1 MIKRTQNKIAESR
14 WALPICAAYTLL
26 ICIISGLFAEGIWVQ
41 LALTAGATLLMV
53 ELNNRNSLI
62 RIYSRMVSCSFLV
75 LTMMTPHKIESIEG
89 CLVSMCFVAF
99 YLALFHAYQ
108 DKKATGY
115 VLWAFAAIGV
125 ASTVWIQI
133 LLFVPLLWVLTATN
147 ILALS
152 LRTLVA
158 SILGILLP
166 YWFLSAFYIYN
177 GDITPLVQ
185 HVATI
190 AEFEQPF
197 VFTGSNI
204 NDFLPLG
211 FIALLAITGAIHF
224 MRTSYM
230 DKIRTRMIYEM
241 FIAMTIATMALII
254 LQPQHANIATHLLII
269 STAPLIGHFLAL
281 TSTKITNIAS
291 LTFMAIALVI
301 TVLNLWTL

>member
-1 MIKRTQNKIAESR
+1 MIKRTQNRIAESR

-41 LALTAGATLLMV
+41 LALTAVATLLMV

-75 LTMMTPHKIESIEG
+75 LTMMTPHKIESTEG
-89 CLVSMCFVAF
+89 CIVSMCFVAF

-108 DKKATGY
+108 DKKATVY
-115 VLWAFAAIGV
+115 VLWAFTAIGI

-133 LLFVPLLWVLTATN
+133 LLFVPVLWVLTGTN

-152 LRTLVA
+152 LRTFVA
-158 SILGILLP
+158 SIMGILLP
-166 YWFLSAFYIYN
+166 YWFISAYYIYM
-177 GDITPLVQ
+177 GDITPLVN
-185 HVATI
+185 HVVAI
-190 AEFEQPF
+190 AEFGQPF
-197 VFTGSNI
+197 EFYNCSI
-204 NDFLPLG
+204 NDLLPLG
-211 FIALLAITGAIHF
+211 FIALLAITGSIHF
-224 MRTSYM
+224 LRTSYM

-241 FIAMTIATMALII
+241 FITMTIATVVLII
-254 LQPQHANIATHLLII
+254 LQPQHANIATHMLII

-301 TVLNLWTL
+301 TALNLWT

>member
-1 MIKRTQNKIAESR
+1 MIKRTQNRIAESR

-26 ICIISGLFAEGIWVQ
+26 ICIISGLFVEGIWVQ
-41 LALTAGATLLMV
+41 LALTAVATLLMV

-75 LTMMTPHKIESIEG
+75 LTMMTPHKIESTDG
-89 CLVSMCFVAF
+89 CIVSVCFVAF

-115 VLWAFAAIGV
+115 VLWAFTAIGI

-133 LLFVPLLWVLTATN
+133 LLFVPVLWVLTGTN

-152 LRTLVA
+152 MRTFVA
-158 SILGILLP
+158 SIMGILLP
-166 YWFLSAFYIYN
+166 YWFISAYYIYM
-177 GDITPLVQ
+177 GDITPLVK
-185 HVATI
+185 HVVAI
-190 AEFEQPF
+190 AEFGQPF
-197 VFTGSNI
+197 EFYNCSI
-204 NDFLPLG
+204 NDLLPLG
-211 FIALLAITGAIHF
+211 FIALLAITGSIHF
-224 MRTSYM
+224 LSTSYM

-241 FIAMTIATMALII
+241 FITMTIATMVLII
-254 LQPQHANIATHLLII
+254 LQPQHANIATHMLII

-291 LTFMAIALVI
+291 LAFMAIALVI
-301 TVLNLWTL
+301 TALNLWT

>member
-1 MIKRTQNKIAESR
+1 MIKRTQNRIAESR

-26 ICIISGLFAEGIWVQ
+26 ICIISGLFVEGIWVQ
-41 LALTAGATLLMV
+41 LALTAIATLLMV

-75 LTMMTPHKIESIEG
+75 LTMMTPHKIESTDG
-89 CLVSMCFVAF
+89 CIVSVCFVAF
-99 YLALFHAYQ
+99 HLALFHAYQ

-115 VLWAFAAIGV
+115 VLWAFTAIGI

-133 LLFVPLLWVLTATN
+133 LLFVPVLWVLTGTN

-152 LRTLVA
+152 MRTFVA
-158 SILGILLP
+158 SIMGILLP
-166 YWFLSAFYIYN
+166 YWFISAYYIYM
-177 GDITPLVQ
+177 GDITPLVN
-185 HVATI
+185 HVVAI
-190 AEFEQPF
+190 AEFGQPF
-197 VFTGSNI
+197 EFYNCSI
-204 NDFLPLG
+204 NDILPLG
-211 FIALLAITGAIHF
+211 FIALLAITGSIHF
-224 MRTSYM
+224 LRTSYM

-241 FIAMTIATMALII
+241 FITMTIATMVLII
-254 LQPQHANIATHLLII
+254 LQPQHANIATHMLII

-301 TVLNLWTL
+301 TALNLWT

>member
-1 MIKRTQNKIAESR
+1 MIKRTQNRIAESR

-26 ICIISGLFAEGIWVQ
+26 ICIISGLFVEGIWVQ
-41 LALTAGATLLMV
+41 LALTAVATLLMV

-75 LTMMTPHKIESIEG
+75 LTMMTPHKIESTDG
-89 CLVSMCFVAF
+89 CIVSVCFVAF
-99 YLALFHAYQ
+99 HLALFHAYQ

-115 VLWAFAAIGV
+115 VLWAFTAIGI

-133 LLFVPLLWVLTATN
+133 LLFVPVLWVLTGTN

-152 LRTLVA
+152 MRTFVA
-158 SILGILLP
+158 SIMGILLP
-166 YWFLSAFYIYN
+166 YWFISAYYIYM
-177 GDITPLVQ
+177 GDIIPLVN
-185 HVATI
+185 HVVAI
-190 AEFEQPF
+190 AEFGQPF
-197 VFTGSNI
+197 EFYNCSI
-204 NDFLPLG
+204 NDILPLG
-211 FIALLAITGAIHF
+211 FIALLAITGSIHF
-224 MRTSYM
+224 LRTSYM

-241 FIAMTIATMALII
+241 FITMTIATMVLII
-254 LQPQHANIATHLLII
+254 LQPQHANIATHMLII

-301 TVLNLWTL
+301 TALNLWT

>member
-1 MIKRTQNKIAESR
+1 MIKRTQNRIAESR

-41 LALTAGATLLMV
+41 LALTAVATLLMV

-75 LTMMTPHKIESIEG
+75 LTMMTPHKIESTDG
-89 CLVSMCFVAF
+89 CIVSVCFVAF

-115 VLWAFAAIGV
+115 VLWAFTAIGI

-133 LLFVPLLWVLTATN
+133 LLFVPVLWVLTGTN

-152 LRTLVA
+152 MRTFVA
-158 SILGILLP
+158 SIMGILLP
-166 YWFLSAFYIYN
+166 YWFISAYYIYM
-177 GDITPLVQ
+177 GDITPLIQ
-185 HVATI
+185 HVASI
-190 AEFEQPF
+190 AEFGQPF
-197 VFTGSNI
+197 EFYNCSI
-204 NDFLPLG
+204 NDLLPLG
-211 FIALLAITGAIHF
+211 FIALLAITGSIHF
-224 MRTSYM
+224 LRTSYM

-241 FIAMTIATMALII
+241 FITMTIATMVLII
-254 LQPQHANIATHLLII
+254 LQPQHANIATHMLII

-291 LTFMAIALVI
+291 LAFMAIALVI
-301 TVLNLWTL
+301 TDLNLWT

>member
-1 MIKRTQNKIAESR
+1 MIKRTQNRIAESR

-26 ICIISGLFAEGIWVQ
+26 ICLISGLFSEGIWAQ
-41 LALTAGATLLMV
+41 LALTAIATLLMV

-75 LTMMTPHKIESIEG
+75 MTMMTPHKIESIDG
-89 CLVSMCFVAF
+89 CIVSMCFVAF
-99 YLALFHAYQ
+99 YLALCNAYQ

-125 ASTVWIQI
+125 ASIVWIQI
-133 LLFVPLLWVLTATN
+133 LLFIPVLWVLTVTN
-147 ILALS
+147 ILAMS
-152 LRTLVA
+152 LRTFVA
-158 SILGILLP
+158 SILGVIMP
-166 YWFLSAFYIYN
+166 YWFLSAYYIYI
-177 GDITPLVQ
+177 GDIMPIVD
-185 HVATI
+185 HIATI
-190 AEFEQPF
+190 ANFEPLF
-197 VFTGSNI
+197 IYMNCSI
-204 NDFLPLG
+204 NDFLPLC
-211 FIALLAITGAIHF
+211 FIILLAITGSIHF
-224 MRTSYM
+224 LRTSYK

-241 FIAMTIATMALII
+241 FITMTVATIVLII

-301 TVLNLWTL
+301 TVLNLWT

>member
-1 MIKRTQNKIAESR
+1 MIKRTQNRIAESR

-41 LALTAGATLLMV
+41 LALTAVATLLMV

-75 LTMMTPHKIESIEG
+75 LTMMTPHKIESTEG
-89 CLVSMCFVAF
+89 CIVSMCFVAF

-108 DKKATGY
+108 DKKATVY
-115 VLWAFAAIGV
+115 VLWAFTAIGI

-133 LLFVPLLWVLTATN
+133 LLFVPVLWVLTGTN

-152 LRTLVA
+152 LRTFVA
-158 SILGILLP
+158 SIMGILLP
-166 YWFLSAFYIYN
+166 YWFISAYYIYM
-177 GDITPLVQ
+177 GDITPLVN
-185 HVATI
+185 HVVAI
-190 AEFEQPF
+190 AEFGQPF
-197 VFTGSNI
+197 EFYNCSI
-204 NDFLPLG
+204 NDLLPLG
-211 FIALLAITGAIHF
+211 FIALLAITGSIHF
-224 MRTSYM
+224 LRTSYM

-241 FIAMTIATMALII
+241 FITMTIATVVLII
-254 LQPQHANIATHLLII
+254 LQPQHANIATHMLII

-291 LTFMAIALVI
+291 LAFMAIALVI
-301 TVLNLWTL
+301 TALNLWT

>member
-1 MIKRTQNKIAESR
+1 MIKRTQNRIAESR

-26 ICIISGLFAEGIWVQ
+26 ICIISGLFVEGIWVQ
-41 LALTAGATLLMV
+41 LALTAVATLLMV

-75 LTMMTPHKIESIEG
+75 LTMMTPHKIESTDG
-89 CLVSMCFVAF
+89 CIVSVCFVAF
-99 YLALFHAYQ
+99 HLALFHAYQ

-115 VLWAFAAIGV
+115 VLWAFTAIGI

-133 LLFVPLLWVLTATN
+133 LLFVPVLWVLTGTN

-152 LRTLVA
+152 MRTFVA
-158 SILGILLP
+158 SIMGILLP
-166 YWFLSAFYIYN
+166 YWFISAYYIYM
-177 GDITPLVQ
+177 GDITPLVN
-185 HVATI
+185 HVVAI
-190 AEFEQPF
+190 AEFGQPF
-197 VFTGSNI
+197 EFYNCSI
-204 NDFLPLG
+204 NDILPLG
-211 FIALLAITGAIHF
+211 FIALLAITGSIHF
-224 MRTSYM
+224 LRTSYM

-241 FIAMTIATMALII
+241 FITMTIVTMVLII
-254 LQPQHANIATHLLII
+254 LQPQHANIATHMLII

-301 TVLNLWTL
+301 TALNLWT